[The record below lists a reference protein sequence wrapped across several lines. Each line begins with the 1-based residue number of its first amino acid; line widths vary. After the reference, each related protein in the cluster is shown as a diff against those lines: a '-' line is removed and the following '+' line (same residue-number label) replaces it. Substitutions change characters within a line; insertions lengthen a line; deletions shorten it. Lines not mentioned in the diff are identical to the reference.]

1 MPTLN
6 LQVGASSDDAFEG
19 ATGTMNLV
27 ATAVG
32 IISTLNQWAG
42 VRFTGATVPQGATI
56 NSATLLVNIVNTT
69 NDTFDADFYG
79 EAADNPGTFT
89 GSSGNISGR
98 TRTTAKKTVVA
109 ADVGAGWYSIDVT
122 AVVQE
127 IVNRGGWASG
137 NAIVIILDALSN
149 SIALQFRAYD
159 GGAGDAAKLD
169 IDYTVPS
176 GGGIVPLAMHH
187 RMQLGMS

>member
-1 MPTLN
+1 MPTIN
-6 LQVGASSDDAFEG
+6 LQVAAGSDDAFEG
-19 ATGTMNLV
+19 ATGTMNL
-27 ATAVG
+27 AASSVG

-42 VRFTGATVPQGATI
+42 VRFMGATVPRGATI
-56 NSATLLVNIVNTT
+56 NSAALLVNINSTT

-89 GSSGNISGR
+89 SSSGNISGR
-98 TRTTAKKTVVA
+98 ARTTAKKTVVA
-109 ADVGAGWYSIDVT
+109 ADVGAGWYSIDVA

-127 IVNRGGWASG
+127 LVNRSGWASG
-137 NAIVIILDALSN
+137 DAIVFILDALSN

-176 GGGIVPLAMHH
+176 GGIVPLVMHH
-187 RMQLGMS
+187 RFQLGMS